1 MNASARP
8 LDAITLTDDADL
20 VIYEF
25 DRPTGHALDFLGFS
39 VHCEGGPVPGLR
51 ATLAV

>member
-1 MNASARP
+1 MNAIARP
-8 LDAITLTDDADL
+8 LDAITDDTDL

-39 VHCEGGPVPGLR
+39 VHCEGGPVPGFR
-51 ATLAV
+51 ATPAI